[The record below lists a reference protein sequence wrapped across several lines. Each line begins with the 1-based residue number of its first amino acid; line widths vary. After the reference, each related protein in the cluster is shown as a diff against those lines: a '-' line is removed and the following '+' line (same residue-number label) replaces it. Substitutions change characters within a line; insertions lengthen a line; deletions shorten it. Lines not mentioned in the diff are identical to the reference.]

1 MIPLTFLQNYAPILI
16 LLVSFILIYAALKK
30 LNVPGNDITLAVLS
44 LLISL
49 IFVASKSAVNYVF
62 SLIPFLTVILVITM
76 VILVLL
82 VFTAKEIDVF
92 KKPLAIIGFA
102 LAIILALG
110 FAFNQFST
118 LTHMLPGSTNSGLDY
133 SLSKFKNWMY
143 SSIVVDTVVF
153 IGSIVLVWFFLMKK
167 AGK

>member
-1 MIPLTFLQNYAPILI
+1 MIHLTFLQNYAPLLI

-30 LNVPGNDITLAVLS
+30 LSIPGNDATLAVLS

-49 IFVASKSAVNYVF
+49 IFVASKSAVNYIF
-62 SLIPFLTVILVITM
+62 SLIPFLSVILVISM
-76 VILVLL
+76 IILILLVL
-82 VFTAKEIDVF
+82 TAKQIDDF

-118 LTHMLPGSTNSGLDY
+118 LSHMLPGTTNSGLDT
-133 SLSKFKNWMY
+133 SLSKFKHWMY
-143 SSIVVDTVVF
+143 SDIVVETAVFAVCIVV
-153 IGSIVLVWFFLMKK
+153 VWIFMMKK